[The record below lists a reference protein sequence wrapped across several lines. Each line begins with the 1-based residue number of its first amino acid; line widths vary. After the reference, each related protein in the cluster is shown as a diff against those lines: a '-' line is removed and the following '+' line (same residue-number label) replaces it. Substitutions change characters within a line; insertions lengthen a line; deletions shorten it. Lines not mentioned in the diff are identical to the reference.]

1 MIDIMTMEQAEEEI
15 YHLKKIFEMVR
26 LFRLNT
32 ETKKKEVC
40 KVEISGPEKL
50 RNISKNCDDCIV
62 QDTFDTKEE
71 KGKIEIFEGK
81 LYQLITRYM
90 EIEGEPYVMELVRG
104 LDSDWKIGQ
113 IDHEKVV
120 NLFMNYNDKLYKD
133 AITDTYNR
141 RYYEDEIKEKKDNA
155 GVALIDLDD
164 FKLYNDTYGHN
175 VGDVVLCTVADVIEG
190 SIRRSDRLIRFGGD
204 EFLLVMPGIEE
215 DAFIKKLQMIQQ
227 KVNKTIIPGYSK
239 IQLTISVGGVLNNGG
254 TIETAVKHADHLMYQ
269 AKEKK
274 NMVVTEYDDT
284 ASEVQKQQILV
295 VDDSELNR
303 GILIEMLKEEFD
315 IIEAEN
321 GKEAVD
327 KIRKYGKKLSVVLL
341 DIVMPVMDG
350 FEVLSVMNR
359 NHWIEDIPVIMIS
372 SEESEGFIRKA
383 FNFGVSD
390 YISRPFDCDIVYQ
403 RVFNTIKLYAKQR
416 RLMTLVSDQ
425 ILEKEKNNQ
434 MMVEVLSQI
443 VEFRNEE
450 SGLHVLHIKILTE
463 MLLEYLVQKTDKYE
477 LSPDECHMIAT
488 ASAFHDIGKIG
499 IDEKIL
505 NKPGKLTPE
514 EFEQIKQHTLIGAS
528 MLDKMDRYKDEPLI
542 KIAYQICRWH
552 HERYDGRGYPDGLF
566 GEEIPISAQI
576 VSIADVYDALIS
588 ERAYKKA
595 FSHEKALEMI
605 VNGEC
610 GTFNPLLLET
620 LVEIQPKLKEKMEE
634 IQKANAETRASL
646 KAEK

>member
-1 MIDIMTMEQAEEEI
+1 MIDIMTMEQAEAEI
-15 YHLKKIFEMVR
+15 YHFRKIFQMIR
-26 LFRLNT
+26 LFHLNP
-32 ETKKKEVC
+32 ETQKKEVC
-40 KVEISGPEKL
+40 KVGISGSENL
-50 RNISKNCDDCIV
+50 RNIKKNCDDCIV
-62 QDTFDTKEE
+62 QETFDTKEE

-175 VGDVVLCTVADVIEG
+175 AGDVALCTVADVIEG

-327 KIRKYGKKLSVVLL
+327 KIRKYGKKLWK
-341 DIVMPVMDG
+341 
-350 FEVLSVMNR
+350 R
-359 NHWIEDIPVIMIS
+359 
-372 SEESEGFIRKA
+372 
-383 FNFGVSD
+383 
-390 YISRPFDCDIVYQ
+390 
-403 RVFNTIKLYAKQR
+403 
-416 RLMTLVSDQ
+416 
-425 ILEKEKNNQ
+425 
-434 MMVEVLSQI
+434 
-443 VEFRNEE
+443 
-450 SGLHVLHIKILTE
+450 
-463 MLLEYLVQKTDKYE
+463 YL
-477 LSPDECHMIAT
+477 
-488 ASAFHDIGKIG
+488 
-499 IDEKIL
+499 
-505 NKPGKLTPE
+505 
-514 EFEQIKQHTLIGAS
+514 
-528 MLDKMDRYKDEPLI
+528 
-542 KIAYQICRWH
+542 
-552 HERYDGRGYPDGLF
+552 
-566 GEEIPISAQI
+566 
-576 VSIADVYDALIS
+576 
-588 ERAYKKA
+588 
-595 FSHEKALEMI
+595 
-605 VNGEC
+605 
-610 GTFNPLLLET
+610 
-620 LVEIQPKLKEKMEE
+620 
-634 IQKANAETRASL
+634 
-646 KAEK
+646 

>member
-15 YHLKKIFEMVR
+15 YHFKKIFEMVR

-90 EIEGEPYVMELVRG
+90 EIGGEPYVMELIRG

-175 VGDVVLCTVADVIEG
+175 AGDVVLCTVADVIEG

-239 IQLTISVGGVLNNGG
+239 IQLTISVGGVLNNGE

-634 IQKANAETRASL
+634 IA
-646 KAEK
+646 

>member
-1 MIDIMTMEQAEEEI
+1 MIDIMTMEQAEAEI
-15 YHLKKIFEMVR
+15 YHFRKIFQMIR
-26 LFRLNT
+26 LFHLNP
-32 ETKKKEVC
+32 ETQKKEVC
-40 KVEISGPEKL
+40 KVGISGSENL
-50 RNISKNCDDCIV
+50 RNIKKNCDDCIV
-62 QDTFDTKEE
+62 QETFDTKEE

-175 VGDVVLCTVADVIEG
+175 AGDVALCTVADVIEG

-284 ASEVQKQQILV
+284 ASEVQKQQILI

-634 IQKANAETRASL
+634 IA
-646 KAEK
+646 

>member
-1 MIDIMTMEQAEEEI
+1 MSDIMTMEQAEAEI
-15 YHLKKIFEMVR
+15 YHFRKIFQMIR
-26 LFRLNT
+26 LFHLNP
-32 ETKKKEVC
+32 ETQKKEVC
-40 KVEISGPEKL
+40 KVEISGSENL
-50 RNISKNCDDCIV
+50 RNIKKNCDDCIV
-62 QDTFDTKEE
+62 QETFDTKEE

-175 VGDVVLCTVADVIEG
+175 AGDVALCTVADVIKG
-190 SIRRSDRLIRFGGD
+190 SIRKSDRLIRFGGD

-634 IQKANAETRASL
+634 IA
-646 KAEK
+646 

>member
-1 MIDIMTMEQAEEEI
+1 MIDIMTMEQAEAEI
-15 YHLKKIFEMVR
+15 YHFRKIFQMIR
-26 LFRLNT
+26 LFHLNP
-32 ETKKKEVC
+32 ETQKKEVC
-40 KVEISGPEKL
+40 KVGISGSENL
-50 RNISKNCDDCIV
+50 RNIKKNCDDCIV
-62 QDTFDTKEE
+62 QETFDTKEE

-175 VGDVVLCTVADVIEG
+175 AGDVALCTVADVIEG

-505 NKPGKLTPE
+505 NKPGKLIPE

-634 IQKANAETRASL
+634 IA
-646 KAEK
+646 

>member
-15 YHLKKIFEMVR
+15 YHFKKIFEMVR

-383 FNFGVSD
+383 FNLGVSD

-634 IQKANAETRASL
+634 IA
-646 KAEK
+646 